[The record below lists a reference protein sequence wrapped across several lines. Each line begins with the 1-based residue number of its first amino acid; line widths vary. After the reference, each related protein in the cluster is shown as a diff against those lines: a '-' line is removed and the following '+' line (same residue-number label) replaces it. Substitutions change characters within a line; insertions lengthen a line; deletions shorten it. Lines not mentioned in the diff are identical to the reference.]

1 MGCYGQDWA
10 SYQSAVMPT
19 DGLAYAF
26 TKATEGTNYVNPKH
40 DAQAA
45 YSRAQGLVVGH
56 YHFARP
62 GAVADQVAY
71 FLGHAGVQPGDV
83 LCLDWEDS
91 GVSDTWKDAWIK
103 AVQAKMPTHQVVL
116 YCNRDFWANRDHTSL
131 AGDGLWIADP
141 GVPAGQPRI
150 QHPWLFHQYAE
161 TGGIDRDFCNL
172 SADALRAWAH
182 AKEITDMT
190 PAQEA
195 KLDKVIALLEGPGNL
210 TYRNADADAASL
222 KATGKHIPDFYGYA
236 VDTNSK
242 VSKLAVGGV
251 DVAALA
257 KSVADE
263 LERRLQS

>member
-19 DGLAYAF
+19 DGLTYAF
-26 TKATEGTNYVNPKH
+26 IKATEGTSYINPKH
-40 DAQAA
+40 DAQVA

-62 GAVADQVAY
+62 GTVADQVSY
-71 FLGHAGVQPGDV
+71 FLRHAAPQSGDI
-83 LCLDWEDS
+83 LCLDWEDT
-91 GVSDTWKDAWIK
+91 GVSGSDKDAWIR
-103 AVQAKMPTHQVVL
+103 AAQAAMPQHQVVL
-116 YCNRDFWANRDHTSL
+116 YCNRDFWVNRDSTSF

-141 GVPAGQPRI
+141 GVRAGYPRI
-150 QHPWLFHQYAE
+150 QAPWLFHQYAE
-161 TGGIDRDFCNL
+161 TGGIDRDYCTL

-182 AKEITDMT
+182 AKEDDMT

-210 TYRNADADAASL
+210 TYRNADADAASM

-236 VDTNSK
+236 VDTNAK

-251 DVAALA
+251 DLDALA
-257 KSVADE
+257 AKVAD
-263 LERRLQS
+263 LLSKRLQS